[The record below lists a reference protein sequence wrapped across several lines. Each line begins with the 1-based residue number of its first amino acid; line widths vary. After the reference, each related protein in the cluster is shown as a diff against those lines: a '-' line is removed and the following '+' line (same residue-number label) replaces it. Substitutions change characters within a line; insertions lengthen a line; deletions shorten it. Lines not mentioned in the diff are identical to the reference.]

1 MRKIF
6 LSLFALSLPVLFI
19 AAAGSP
25 VQAHK
30 KLASAQSIIENYYV
44 DEVDADTMVEEAI
57 KAMLKTL
64 DPHSLYS
71 NAEET
76 RDLDE
81 PLQGNFSGI
90 GITFNNTN
98 DTVFVIQPT
107 TNGPAEKTGVL
118 PGDRIIKVNDT
129 IISGV
134 KMPKKE
140 IMKRIRGPKGSKVKV
155 SVLRRGE
162 PELIDFMIIRDDIP
176 IYSVDAS
183 YMIDNENGYIRI
195 SRFAES
201 TPEEVADA
209 LAKLSKKGMKNLIID
224 LQDNGGGYLIAA
236 TDLAELF
243 LDEGD
248 KILATQNSRSRPRYY
263 IAPATGPMTQGR
275 VVVLVNQYS
284 ASASEIL
291 SGALQDNDRA
301 VVVGRRTFG
310 KGLVQRPFRFDD
322 GSMMR
327 LTIARYH
334 TPSGRCIQKPYDNY
348 SEDLSERYNHGE
360 YMHADSVKLD
370 KSKPYYTSRGR
381 IVYGGGGI
389 MPDHFVPLDTTYFT
403 QSYRNII
410 AKSTLLKYTLNYYDR
425 HQNELK
431 KKYKTEDAY
440 VKNFKVSASMFNELI
455 EQAKADGAEIKDDEL
470 KVSEPYIKA
479 YIKGLIGQDLYSS
492 ATFFKVLNFFNPI
505 YTEAVKLI
513 QSPVEY
519 ERLLSPQP

>member
-1 MRKIF
+1 MRK
-6 LSLFALSLPVLFI
+6 LFFSIVAATLPALFI
-19 AAAGSP
+19 AADNSP
-25 VQAHK
+25 VSAHK
-30 KLASAQSIIENYYV
+30 KLASAQSIIESFYV
-44 DEVDADTMVEEAI
+44 DEVDADTIVEEAI
-57 KAMLKTL
+57 RAMLKTL

-71 NAEET
+71 NPDET

-90 GITFNNTN
+90 GITFNNTA

-107 TNGPAEKTGVL
+107 ANGPAEKTGVL

-155 SVLRRGE
+155 SIARRGN

-183 YMIDNENGYIRI
+183 YMIDNETGYVRI

-201 TPEEVADA
+201 TPGEVADA
-209 LAKLSKKGMKNLIID
+209 LGQLAGKGMKNLIID
-224 LQDNGGGYLIAA
+224 LQDNGGGYLVAA

-248 KILATQNSRSRPRYY
+248 KILATQNSRSHPRYY
-263 IAPATGPMTQGR
+263 VAPATGPMTQGR
-275 VVVLVNQYS
+275 IVVLVNQYS

-301 VVVGRRTFG
+301 AIVGRRTFG

-348 SEDLSERYNHGE
+348 SEDLNERYNHGE
-360 YMHADSVKLD
+360 YMHVDSVKLD

-403 QSYRNII
+403 PSYRNII
-410 AKSTLLKYTLNYYDR
+410 AKSTILKYTLNYYDR
-425 HQNELK
+425 HQDELK

-440 VKNFKVSASMFNELI
+440 VKNFKVSDAMLKEVV

-470 KVSEPYIKA
+470 KVSAPYIKA
-479 YIKGLIGQDLYSS
+479 YIKAAIGQDLYSS
-492 ATFFKVLNFFNPI
+492 ATFFRIMNPFNPI

-513 QSPVEY
+513 KAPVEY
-519 ERLLSPQP
+519 ERLLSPKP